1 MQLPKPCATRRIR
14 TVLEAVFGP
23 HDMSQNNRPNDI
35 FRVNP
40 THTCGIWSRPASVP
54 ITGHLPQ
61 KINRPAS
68 QHAAMSVERPPPPRS
83 MSVVARE
90 QERGHESR
98 IPIVHVLEQEL

>member
-1 MQLPKPCATRRIR
+1 MGL
-14 TVLEAVFGP
+14 
-23 HDMSQNNRPNDI
+23 
-35 FRVNP
+35 
-40 THTCGIWSRPASVP
+40 P

-61 KINRPAS
+61 KINCLAS

-90 QERGHESR
+90 QEREHGSR